1 VRKIHDPHLRVDV
14 LKGIAKVMYTE
25 DGSKGNNA
33 IVRVQE
39 KLDDLRL

>member
-1 VRKIHDPHLRVDV
+1 MVKIPNPHLQVNV
-14 LKGIAKVMYTE
+14 LKGIAKIMYTK

-33 IVRVQE
+33 IVRAQE